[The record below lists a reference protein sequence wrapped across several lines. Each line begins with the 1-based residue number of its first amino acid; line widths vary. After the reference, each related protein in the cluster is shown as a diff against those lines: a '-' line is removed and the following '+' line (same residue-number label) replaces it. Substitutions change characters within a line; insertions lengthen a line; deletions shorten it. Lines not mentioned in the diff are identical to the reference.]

1 MKHAEFKAIARQ
13 HQIDF
18 KVNDPEINIAAD
30 RFPIRTIR
38 KNGHSR
44 ISPWQYNPVIQRLW
58 TL

>member
-38 KNGHSR
+38 KMARN
-44 ISPWQYNPVIQRLW
+44 IRLR
-58 TL
+58 